1 MATTKI
7 KVYNTALRHLGI
19 TRLHSTDG
27 LTENRQERR
36 EIDQVYDDSLTEML
50 EKAIWYFALKRVRMD
65 ADPEIETQFGRQF
78 AYSQP
83 DDMVD
88 HGLHGITVDER
99 GEQEIDWRP
108 ANGLYIC
115 DESTIYFSY
124 VSDAETHGRN
134 LGLMSQHFGEAWG
147 SLIALKTNLPVT
159 GSRGDRNDLIA
170 IHGKLLDVA
179 KTREA
184 VNQPI
189 KTRPAGNWSS
199 SRGRGRGRVIIRGG
213 NIRWG
218 G

>member
-99 GEQEIDWRP
+99 GEQEID
-108 ANGLYIC
+108 
-115 DESTIYFSY
+115 
-124 VSDAETHGRN
+124 GRR
-134 LGLMSQHFGEAWG
+134 
-147 SLIALKTNLPVT
+147 T
-159 GSRGDRNDLIA
+159 GSTSATSPRSI
-170 IHGKLLDVA
+170 
-179 KTREA
+179 
-184 VNQPI
+184 
-189 KTRPAGNWSS
+189 
-199 SRGRGRGRVIIRGG
+199 SRMCRTPRRTGATSA
-213 NIRWG
+213 
-218 G
+218 